1 MTPAHRETASRTQS
15 GRRFILVSQPVPGKG
30 FEPLK
35 AMPADLQSAP
45 FGRSGNLAC
54 AAYPTTNRPYCRKS
68 PGHSSVTDAVSVAVA
83 TPTLSA
89 YDVVRDGSRRCVA
102 VRGSAR
108 QCVAVRGSARRSLHR

>member
-45 FGRSGNLAC
+45 FGRSGNLASTCWC
-54 AAYPTTNRPYCRKS
+54 AGYVTTNPVVQRN
-68 PGHSSVTDAVSVAVA
+68 
-83 TPTLSA
+83 SA
-89 YDVVRDGSRRCVA
+89 GQA
-102 VRGSAR
+102 A
-108 QCVAVRGSARRSLHR
+108 